1 MGTSIFEALL
11 WWTLMDWG
19 RLFSKPPC
27 GGLWWTGA
35 SLFEALL
42 WWTLV
47 NWGFPLLSPPVVF
60 MTNWHQHKVDA
71 GGLGSPCAK
80 PPRGGLAKPFSKPPR
95 GGLCWILLDSVGLYW
110 TLESNNWTLLDSLF

>member
-47 NWGFPLLSPPVVF
+47 DWGLPFLSPPVVF

-95 GGLCWILLDSVGLYW
+95 GGLCWIL
-110 TLESNNWTLLDSLF
+110 